1 MTMRAALHLIE
12 LLPSRAVLHSLLRS
26 QQQPKWTKTVVQYSS
41 LCSDSEERLA
51 LLPGNGA
58 SRISSRSSGY
68 TARGSQTPDLG
79 TVRESAG
86 SRGFFLHGRSTS
98 RAAHP
103 LQPVGV
109 VLSTGRA
116 TQLSSCAAS
125 FDAAE
130 KANGRPAGMAKRLA
144 DNAAQPSTL
153 PGAAAQPVSACPFCS
168 DLHAPLSRARY
179 VAPARV

>member
-1 MTMRAALHLIE
+1 M
-12 LLPSRAVLHSLLRS
+12 PHSL
-26 QQQPKWTKTVVQYSS
+26 P
-41 LCSDSEERLA
+41 DHD
-51 LLPGNGA
+51 A
-58 SRISSRSSGY
+58 SRVSSRSSVH
-68 TARGSQTPDLG
+68 TVTGSQTPDLG

-86 SRGFFLHGRSTS
+86 SRGSFLHGRSTS

-130 KANGRPAGMAKRLA
+130 HRMADQQGWLRDSQIMLHSPQPFQVLLHSPCQLA
-144 DNAAQPSTL
+144 HSAVIYTL
-153 PGAAAQPVSACPFCS
+153 P
-168 DLHAPLSRARY
+168 
-179 VAPARV
+179 